1 MVETVFL
8 FQITIN
14 CWHISVLG
22 NYMTRLSDEFIQS
35 LDSRIDGIL
44 ESCTKC
50 GACADVCPTPDI
62 VNLTSSPKQLGEG
75 IIKIL
80 SNKKGTRDAELWASS
95 CCGSGFC
102 QSVCEKGINP
112 RFMLA
117 MARRN
122 ISKNENKES
131 RRNKG
136 KAAFQKMSRG
146 VKVLSRL
153 QLAPEIL
160 ERLSPRSHK
169 ELDKAP
175 DVVFYTGCNMLKTP
189 HIGLLCLDVL
199 ERLELSYEVHGG
211 PATCCGILQ
220 FRPGDIENAARQALT
235 SIERLTKSNCSKI
248 LSWCPTCQI
257 QFTEVASPSYAEITG
272 NGFGMTMFPVFLSH
286 NLEKLKPLLKHRVS
300 KRVAIHE
307 YSGELG
313 VMEAVKMLLKAI
325 PGLELVEL
333 GHRSAGYTGTALAP
347 MKDYLRK
354 SIARTLVS
362 AEELEID
369 TLVGIY
375 HNDHREF
382 SGHEA
387 AWNFSVA
394 NYMELIG
401 ESIGISQPDIFKQFK
416 LMRDIDAILESCSDL
431 IQKYSL
437 DIETVRDVI
446 IQDMLNEQNL
456 PIDRGLQS

>member
-1 MVETVFL
+1 
-8 FQITIN
+8 
-14 CWHISVLG
+14 
-22 NYMTRLSDEFIQS
+22 MTRLTDKFIQS
-35 LDSRIDGIL
+35 LDRRIDRIL
-44 ESCTKC
+44 DSCTKC
-50 GACADVCPTPDI
+50 GACAAVCPTPDI
-62 VNLTSSPKQLGEG
+62 ANLTSSPQQLGEG

-80 SNKKGTRDAELWASS
+80 SNKKGTQDAEVWASS

-102 QSVCEKGINP
+102 QSVCEVGINP

-122 ISKNENKES
+122 ISKNKNKES
-131 RRNKG
+131 RQNEG
-136 KAAFQKMSRG
+136 KVAFQKMSRG

-153 QLAPEIL
+153 QLAPDIL
-160 ERLSPRSHK
+160 ERLSPRSHQ
-169 ELDKAP
+169 ELDKP
-175 DVVFYTGCNMLKTP
+175 SDVVFYTGCNMLKTP

-199 ERLELSYEVHGG
+199 ERLELSYEVYGG
-211 PATCCGILQ
+211 PSTCCGILQ
-220 FRPGDIENAARQALT
+220 FRPGDTENAARQALS
-235 SIERLTKSNCSKI
+235 SIERLTKSSCSKI

-257 QFTEVASPSYAEITG
+257 QFSEVTSPSYEELTG
-272 NGFGMTMFPVFLSH
+272 DTFEMTMFPVFLSH
-286 NLEKLKPLLKHRVS
+286 NLEKLKPFLKHHVP

-313 VMEAVKMLLKAI
+313 VIEAVKILLTAI

-354 SIARTLVS
+354 SIATTLAS
-362 AEELEID
+362 AEKLGVD

-382 SGHEA
+382 SGHEK
-387 AWNFSVA
+387 AWDFSVA

-401 ESIGISQPDIFKQFK
+401 ESIGISQPDVFKQFK
-416 LMRDIDAILESCSDL
+416 LMGDVDAIIESCSEL
-431 IQKYSL
+431 IQEYSL
-437 DIETVRDVI
+437 DIESVREVI

-456 PIDRGLQS
+456 PIDRGLHP